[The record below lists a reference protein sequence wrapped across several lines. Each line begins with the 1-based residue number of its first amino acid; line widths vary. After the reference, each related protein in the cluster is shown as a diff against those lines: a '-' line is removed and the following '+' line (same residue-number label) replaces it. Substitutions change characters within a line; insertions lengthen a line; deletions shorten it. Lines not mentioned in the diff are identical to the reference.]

1 MPRPTVFPTHAA
13 HIAAILLILLLDVA
27 PTAAAF
33 AQRGTESAGREES
46 VRAAELARR
55 DALLAADT
63 VALSRLVAT
72 EFYEISRVGLVRPRV
87 ANMRE
92 IATGTLKLLT
102 VSYDST
108 VVHVYGDVAVLSAI
122 ADNTG
127 TFQGIPFS
135 GKIRYTRVFVW
146 RDGRWQAVMMQHT
159 PMS

>member
-1 MPRPTVFPTHAA
+1 MARSTVLVTRAA
-13 HIAAILLILLLDVA
+13 YVAAMHVILVCGVIPSALH
-27 PTAAAF
+27 
-33 AQRGTESAGREES
+33 AQRAADNPAREES
-46 VRAAELARR
+46 VRAAETARR

-72 EFYEISRVGLVRPRV
+72 EFYEISRVGLVRPRA

-102 VSYDST
+102 VNYDST
-108 VVHVYGDVAVLSAI
+108 IVHVYGDVAVLSAT

-127 TFQGIPFS
+127 TFQGMPFS

-146 RDGRWQAVMMQHT
+146 RDGRWQAVMMQQT
-159 PMS
+159 PMP

>member
-1 MPRPTVFPTHAA
+1 MPRPTVFPTPAVR
-13 HIAAILLILLLDVA
+13 IAAALIILLLGVA
-27 PTAAAF
+27 PTGAR
-33 AQRGTESAGREES
+33 AQRPTDGQGREES
-46 VRAAELARR
+46 VRAAELSRR

-63 VALSRLVAT
+63 VALSRLVAA
-72 EFYEISRVGLVRPRV
+72 EFYEISRVGLVRPRA

-146 RDGRWQAVMMQHT
+146 RDGRWQAMMMQQT
-159 PMS
+159 PMP